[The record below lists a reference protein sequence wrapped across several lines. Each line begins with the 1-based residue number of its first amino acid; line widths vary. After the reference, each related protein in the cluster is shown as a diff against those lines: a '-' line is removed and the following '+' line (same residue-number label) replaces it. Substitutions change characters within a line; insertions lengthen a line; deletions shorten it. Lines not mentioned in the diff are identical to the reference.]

1 MIRALCLSHQKDNR
15 SSFSFLPLF
24 LLLSRPWD
32 LRCRDKMKFL
42 LLFLVSLVYA
52 YDIGKILQEFPKC
65 ALDCVT
71 AGSKEVG
78 CGVLDLT
85 CECSK
90 FEQLTKIVTPCLVH
104 AGCKLEEVTR

>member
-1 MIRALCLSHQKDNR
+1 
-15 SSFSFLPLF
+15 
-24 LLLSRPWD
+24 
-32 LRCRDKMKFL
+32 MKFL
-42 LLFLVSLVYA
+42 LLFLVSLVCA
-52 YDIGKILQEFPKC
+52 YDIGQILQKFPKC

-71 AGSKEVG
+71 AGAKEVG
-78 CGVLDLT
+78 CGILDLT